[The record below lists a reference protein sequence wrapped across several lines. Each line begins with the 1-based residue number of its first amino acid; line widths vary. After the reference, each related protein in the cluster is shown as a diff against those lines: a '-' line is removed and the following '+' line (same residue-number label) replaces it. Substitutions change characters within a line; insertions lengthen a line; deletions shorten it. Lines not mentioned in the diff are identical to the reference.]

1 MLVIPALDLHGGQCV
16 RLRNARYEKESA
28 YFADPVA
35 MAKLWRVMNAKV
47 LHLIDL
53 DAAGGIGPMVP
64 GNDRPTDNRDEIR
77 AVAAAL
83 DIPVQLGGGI
93 RSEADVEAALDA
105 GVYRVIFGPV
115 TPATKEEA
123 LAAVRR
129 FGPSRVTL
137 SIDPDRAPVADPPAF
152 AAELEAGGARRIV
165 YTDVDRS
172 EDRPRL
178 RIDRTRAVADALSRA
193 RVTVAG
199 GVSGYADLLA
209 LQSIEPSGVDS
220 VVVGRA
226 LYENAFPC
234 QRFWCWQRPH
244 DVDLSRFSTA
254 RLALRSGA

>member
-16 RLRNARYEKESA
+16 RLRHARYEKETA

-53 DAAGGIGPMVP
+53 DAAGAAGPIVP
-64 GNDRPTDNRDEIR
+64 GNDTPTDNRAVIR
-77 AVAAAL
+77 AIAAAL

-93 RSEADVEAALDA
+93 RTEADVEAALA
-105 GVYRVIFGPV
+105 IGVYRVIFGPV
-115 TPATKEEA
+115 TDANADAA
-123 LAAVRR
+123 LVAVQR
-129 FGPSRVTL
+129 FGASRVTL
-137 SIDPDRAPVADPPAF
+137 ALDADHTEIDAPDLGAR
-152 AAELEAGGARRIV
+152 LEAGGARRIV

-172 EDRPRL
+172 GNASHPRFENARRL
-178 RIDRTRAVADALSRA
+178 AESLTRA
-193 RVTVAG
+193 RVTIAG

-209 LQSIEPSGVDS
+209 LQAIERSGVDS

-234 QRFWCWQRPH
+234 QRFWCWQKPK

-254 RLALRSGA
+254 RLALQGDG